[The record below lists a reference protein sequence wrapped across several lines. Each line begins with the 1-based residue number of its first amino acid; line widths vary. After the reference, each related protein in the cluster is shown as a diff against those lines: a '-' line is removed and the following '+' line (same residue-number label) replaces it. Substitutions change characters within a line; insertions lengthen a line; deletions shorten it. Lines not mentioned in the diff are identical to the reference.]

1 MPIIDPMYLYAIEI
15 LHNIDVLNQGL
26 FFTLSILLVCFIGI
40 CLFEKEVQQETLKH
54 KRLIICVCSIWVVSL
69 MVAVLVPTKD
79 AMYKMLIAHYVTTDN
94 LQAVNELVK
103 GNIQDYLNMLENT
116 IRNLR

>member
-1 MPIIDPMYLYAIEI
+1 MPIIDPIYLYLIEV
-15 LHNIDVLNQGL
+15 LHNVDILNQGL
-26 FFTLSILLVCFIGI
+26 FFTLSILLVCFGDLC
-40 CLFEKEVQQETLKH
+40 CLEKEVKEETLKH
-54 KRLIICVCSIWVVSL
+54 KRLIICVSSIWVVSL